1 VSSFAFELRR
11 SFVNDLSLK
20 SLVQFPGRT
29 GTYAAI
35 EIAIHEMVQ
44 KDKEVQMSAILR
56 YVRDQRAKAIQTDLQ
71 VCTFLLKIMVII
83 KLMFF
88 PSFSV
93 CLPSSSA
100 RRRSIG
106 GRQANK
112 RGQDQDS
119 QRLPE
124 GIRRIGG
131 AQTQRKNG
139 AIGTEEGGEEEEPTS
154 QLMKKSQQA
163 N

>member
-44 KDKEVQMSAILR
+44 KDKEVQMSTILR
-56 YVRDQRAKAIQTDLQ
+56 CVRDQRAKAIQTDLQ
-71 VCTFLLKIMVII
+71 VCTFLLKIMVI

-139 AIGTEEGGEEEEPTS
+139 AIGTEEGREEEEPTS
-154 QLMKKSQQA
+154 LMKKSQQA